1 MPSDS
6 DETVK
11 YRRHSI
17 ESYTA
22 RSSARSAPRPGACSI
37 TSSHR
42 RHAIRARPLRA
53 GAWDEGGT
61 VPMSGAAAQPWRG
74 RRRSRS
80 GIARGSR
87 PTS

>member
-6 DETVK
+6 ERRQISAINRELHGAVERTV
-11 YRRHSI
+11 R
-17 ESYTA
+17 TA
-22 RSSARSAPRPGACSI
+22 AGACSI